1 MFKIIAVALGL
12 SNTEIAVIFIAGAGF
27 LVMFLIA
34 SAKGGYKELVDT
46 TLQNDQLRRRKKEV

>member
-27 LVMFLIA
+27 LVMFFIA